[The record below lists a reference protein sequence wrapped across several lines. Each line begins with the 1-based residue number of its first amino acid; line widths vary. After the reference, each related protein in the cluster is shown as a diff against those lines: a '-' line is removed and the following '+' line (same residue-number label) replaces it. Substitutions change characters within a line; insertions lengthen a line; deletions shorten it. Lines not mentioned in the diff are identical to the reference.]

1 MSEANV
7 LSNFKDMQTDIPKL
21 ESRNLVGSKMT
32 NTSEITTVE
41 MEWRDV
47 NWKSVNRAIFRLQKR
62 IYKASQNGDTKTV
75 TKLQK
80 LLVKS
85 KSAKLLAVRKVTQD
99 NTGKNTPGIDGVA
112 NVAPNQRLELA
123 ENLKLNGKAKPVR
136 RIEIPKPGKQEKRP
150 LGIPTMEDRA
160 KQALAKLALEPE
172 WEAKFEANS
181 YGFRP
186 GRSAKDAIAAIYS
199 DINQQNYYVLDADIE
214 KCFDQI
220 NHRRLLDKLKTY
232 PGMRRQIKAWLK
244 SGVIEQ
250 DVFYKTESGTPQ
262 GGVISPLLANIAL
275 HGMQEAL
282 HEVFPKKY
290 TTKAMAAKYG
300 VKSDTL
306 FNPPLFHRYA
316 DDFVIL
322 HKSKKVIE
330 ECQVIINDWLKF
342 MGLKLKDSKTK
353 IAHTLGDGKIQTGF
367 DYLGFNIRQYPVKD
381 INSAT
386 DRKGNKL
393 GFKTLIKPSQEAI
406 KRHTKV
412 IKQTIRECRN
422 ASQEKL
428 IEKLTPK
435 IRGWSNY
442 YDSVVSSRVFGK
454 LDNILFHQLL
464 RWGYYCAHKKGK
476 KHTVNKYWGV
486 DKGQG
491 WVFITPDRKQLRTHK
506 DTPIKRV
513 VRLKGKKSPYDG
525 DWAYWTQR
533 LSNYTTVKREVT
545 MLMKKQKGK
554 CPICQQYFTSEDNLE
569 IDHIIPQSL
578 GGKNNMA
585 NKQLVHNYCH
595 HAKTAYD
602 GSRKRKRN

>member
-1 MSEANV
+1 
-7 LSNFKDMQTDIPKL
+7 
-21 ESRNLVGSKMT
+21 MT
-32 NTSEITTVE
+32 NTSETTTVE
-41 MEWRDV
+41 LKWCDV
-47 NWKSVNRAIFRLQKR
+47 NWKSVNRAIFRLQNR
-62 IYKASQNGDTKTV
+62 IYKASQNGDIKTV
-75 TKLQK
+75 RKLQK

-85 KSAKLLAVRKVTQD
+85 KSAKLIAVRKVTQD
-99 NTGKNTPGIDGVA
+99 NSGKNTPGIDGVA
-112 NVAPNQRLELA
+112 KIAPNQRLELVQ
-123 ENLKLNGKAKPVR
+123 NLNLDGKAKPVR
-136 RIEIPKPGKQEKRP
+136 RIEIPKPGKKEKRP
-150 LGIPTMEDRA
+150 LGIPTMKDRA

-199 DINQQNYYVLDADIE
+199 DINKMSYYILDADIE

-220 NHRRLLDKLKTY
+220 DHKRLLNKLNTY
-232 PGMRRQIKAWLK
+232 PGMRRQIKAWLD
-244 SGVIEQ
+244 SGVVEQ

-282 HEVFPKKY
+282 CNAFPKKY
-290 TTKAMAAKYG
+290 TTKAMAQMYG
-300 VKSDTL
+300 IRPDIL

-322 HKSKKVIE
+322 HKSKKVVE
-330 ECQVIINDWLKF
+330 ECREIINDWLKP
-342 MGLKLKDSKTK
+342 MGLKLKDSKTR
-353 IAHTLGDGKIQTGF
+353 IAHTLGDGKVQTGF
-367 DYLGFNIRQYPVKD
+367 DYLGFNLRQYPVKD

-393 GFKTLIKPSQEAI
+393 GFKTLIKPSKEAT
-406 KRHTKV
+406 KRHIRV
-412 IKQTIRECRN
+412 LKQTIQQYRN
-422 ASQEKL
+422 APQEKL

-454 LDNILFHQLL
+454 IDNILFHQLL
-464 RWGYYCAHKKGK
+464 RWGYYRAPMQGK

-486 DKGQG
+486 DKGLG
-491 WVFITPDRKQLRTHK
+491 WIFITPDGKQLRRHK

-513 VRLKGKKSPYDG
+513 VRLKGQKSPYDG
-525 DWAYWTQR
+525 DWVYWTQR
-533 LSNYTTVKREVT
+533 LSKYTTVKREVI

-554 CPICQQYFTSEDNLE
+554 CTLCNQYFTSEDNLE
-569 IDHIIPQSL
+569 IDHIIPQVL

-585 NKQLVHNYCH
+585 NKQLLHNYCH
-595 HAKTAYD
+595 HKKTASD
-602 GSRKRKRN
+602 GSRERNQTS

>member
-1 MSEANV
+1 
-7 LSNFKDMQTDIPKL
+7 
-21 ESRNLVGSKMT
+21 MT

-41 MEWRDV
+41 MKWRDV
-47 NWKSVNRAIFRLQKR
+47 NWKSVNRAVFRLQKR
-62 IYKASQNGDTKTV
+62 IYKASQGGDIKTV
-75 TKLQK
+75 RKLQK

-85 KSAKLLAVRKVTQD
+85 KSAKLIAVRKVTQD
-99 NTGKNTPGIDGVA
+99 NTDKNTPGIDGVA
-112 NVAPNQRLELA
+112 KIAPNQRLELVQ
-123 ENLKLNGKAKPVR
+123 NLKFDGKAKPVR
-136 RIEIPKPGKQEKRP
+136 RIEIPKPGKKEKADAPSARFPRQRSAHQERP
-150 LGIPTMEDRA
+150 LGIPVMEDRA

-186 GRSAKDAIAAIYS
+186 GKSAKDAIAAIYS
-199 DINQQNYYVLDADIE
+199 DINKMSYYVLDADIE

-220 NHRRLLDKLKTY
+220 NHKRLLNKLNTY

-282 HEVFPKKY
+282 HDAFPKKY
-290 TTKAMAAKYG
+290 TTKAMAQMYG
-300 VKSDTL
+300 IRPDIL

-330 ECQVIINDWLKF
+330 ECRELINDWLNL
-342 MGLKLKDSKTK
+342 MGLKLKDSKTR
-353 IAHTLGDGKIQTGF
+353 IAHTLGDGKVQPGF
-367 DYLGFNIRQYPVKD
+367 DYLGFNVRQYPVKD

-386 DRKGNKL
+386 DRRGNKL
-393 GFKTLIKPSQEAI
+393 GFKTLIKPSKEAI

-412 IKQTIRECRN
+412 LKQTIRQYRN
-422 ASQEKL
+422 APQEKL

-435 IRGWSNY
+435 IRRWSNY

-454 LDNILFHQLL
+454 LDNILYHQLL
-464 RWGYYCAHKKGK
+464 RWGYYRAPMQEK
-476 KHTVNKYWGV
+476 KHTVNRYWGV
-486 DKGQG
+486 DRGLG
-491 WVFITPDRKQLRTHK
+491 WVFITPDGKQLRRHK

-513 VRLKGKKSPYDG
+513 IRLKGQKSPYDG
-525 DWAYWTQR
+525 D
-533 LSNYTTVKREVT
+533 
-545 MLMKKQKGK
+545 
-554 CPICQQYFTSEDNLE
+554 
-569 IDHIIPQSL
+569 
-578 GGKNNMA
+578 
-585 NKQLVHNYCH
+585 
-595 HAKTAYD
+595 
-602 GSRKRKRN
+602 

>member
-1 MSEANV
+1 
-7 LSNFKDMQTDIPKL
+7 
-21 ESRNLVGSKMT
+21 MT
-32 NTSEITTVE
+32 NTSETTTVE
-41 MEWRDV
+41 MKWCDV
-47 NWKSVNRAIFRLQKR
+47 NWKSVNRAVFRLQKR
-62 IYKASQNGDTKTV
+62 IYKASQNGDIKTV
-75 TKLQK
+75 RKLQK

-99 NTGKNTPGIDGVA
+99 NTGKKTPGIDGVA
-112 NVAPNQRLELA
+112 KIAPNQRLELA
-123 ENLKLNGKAKPVR
+123 QNLKLDGKAKPVR
-136 RIEIPKPGKQEKRP
+136 RIEIPKPGKKEKRP

-160 KQALAKLALEPE
+160 RQALAKLALEPE
-172 WEAKFEANS
+172 WEAKFEPNS

-199 DINQQNYYVLDADIE
+199 DINKMSYYVLDADIE

-220 NHRRLLDKLKTY
+220 NHRRLLDKLNTY

-290 TTKAMAAKYG
+290 TTKAMASMYG
-300 VKSDTL
+300 IQPNIN

-316 DDFVIL
+316 DDFIIL
-322 HKSKKVIE
+322 HQSQKVIE
-330 ECQVIINDWLKF
+330 ECRQIIEDWLEF
-342 MGLKLKDSKTK
+342 MGLKLKDSKTT
-353 IAHTLGDGKIQTGF
+353 IAHTLGDNKVQTGF
-367 DYLGFNIRQYPVKD
+367 DYLGFNVRQYPVED
-381 INSAT
+381 VNSAT

-393 GFKTLIKPSQEAI
+393 GFKTLIKPSALAI
-406 KRHTKV
+406 KRHTRV
-412 IKQTIRECRN
+412 LKQTIQQNRN
-422 ASQEKL
+422 APQEEL

-442 YDSVVSSRVFGK
+442 YDSVVSSRIFGK

-464 RWGYYCAHKKGK
+464 RWGYYRAPMQGK
-476 KHTVNKYWGV
+476 RHTVNKYWGV
-486 DKGQG
+486 DKGLG
-491 WVFITPDRKQLRTHK
+491 WVFITPDGKQLRRHK

-513 VRLKGKKSPYDG
+513 VRLKGQKSPLDG
-525 DWAYWTQR
+525 DWVYWTQR
-533 LSNYTTVKREVT
+533 LSNYSTVKREVT

-554 CPICQQYFTSEDNLE
+554 CTLCNQYFTSEDNLE
-569 IDHIIPQSL
+569 IDHIFPRSL
-578 GGKNNMA
+578 GGKNSMD
-585 NKQLVHNYCH
+585 NKQLLHNYCH
-595 HAKTAYD
+595 HKKTTND
-602 GSRKRKRN
+602 GSRERNQTS